1 MPNTRSHK
9 RRGEKLP
16 EFAKNLNASQ
26 RACYSRTW
34 WERHPTHEDS
44 VASQEREYRMHQQGQ
59 CAADERLTP

>member
-26 RACYSRTW
+26 RACLTKFTKTGGRDMTNKVTAD
-34 WERHPTHEDS
+34 RPIR
-44 VASQEREYRMHQQGQ
+44 VAVAVARKKQQE
-59 CAADERLTP
+59 AA